1 MQNALNPHRQPRRL
15 APRKFGEGGPV
26 RGPGTGVSDDVPDE
40 VLNGTYI
47 MPADSTQAVG
57 EQQLAAMGA
66 RGFSPGGDKVPVQL
80 SNGEYKLPPEQVH
93 AIGVQALD
101 QMKDATHTPVGSRGF
116 AAGSQGEAEPP
127 LFFVDGGLVDEEKR
141 RQQTSPSNIYPQS
154 NPSAGANVY
163 GEAGFAADQFGSSGQ
178 FAKVPDSIGQQP
190 GRQGPPPAPAPQ
202 GMTDEQ
208 RAAAISQIPTGG
220 VVVPPLAAPAVPVVP
235 AGPAKPAASAAG
247 PLDAQAAS
255 DRAKAGAAWDTLKDV
270 SNDAGRAMA
279 DVAMLVPRGLAGAYD
294 SAVIRPMRAAGIDA
308 AYMSPSMV
316 PAGVDPASMT
326 PFTDQKRMQQPA
338 GLPGPAAPGPAAS
351 TAVVRA
357 GAAPTAPATTATPT
371 AKPVAAAAVDSSRPG
386 GHEYGPPNLTALAQP
401 AQPAAT
407 EVMPGVFRSGNSYGD
422 STQAATAGAAPRG
435 LPSAQNMAAADA
447 LADRSQA
454 ESLARVTASRG
465 FTPGFTG
472 VIGQAPGNGNM
483 WRRTPEQQQRDAEV
497 SGSSITIPAQT
508 RGFMAAR
515 QMADMARA
523 QIAQGNNATTLA
535 QTQMQGEAQRD
546 VATLREQGDTGRT
559 AMRERGDTGRA
570 VLREQGDTTRANARN
585 AIDQGRLG
593 LEQQVKGFDIR
604 AGQRQESLVQ
614 RYEAAKTPE
623 EKSAIAQQIR
633 ELAGKQIE
641 SPWKLQVTPATKNAD
656 GSTTEGSIYRY
667 NTQTGQV
674 ERADAGGGRGV
685 PAKDSPQVQAI
696 KNNTSL
702 SLEQRRE
709 ELKKLGFQ

>member
-1 MQNALNPHRQPRRL
+1 MANDSTPHQQSRRA
-15 APRKFGEGGPV
+15 APRKFTEGGPV
-26 RGPGTGVSDDVPDE
+26 LGAGTGTSDDVPDE
-40 VLNGTYI
+40 VRNGTYI

-66 RGFSPGGDKVPVQL
+66 RGFSPAGDKVPVQL

-116 AAGSQGEAEPP
+116 PAGLQGAAEPP
-127 LFFVDGGLVDEEKR
+127 LFFVDGGVVDEEKR

-154 NPSAGANVY
+154 SPSAGANVY
-163 GEAGFAADQFGSSGQ
+163 GAAGFAADQFGSSGQ
-178 FAKVPDSIGQQP
+178 FAKVPESIGQQP
-190 GRQGPPPAPAPQ
+190 GRQVPAPAPAPQ

-220 VVVPPLAAPAVPVVP
+220 VVAPPVAAPAVPAVP
-235 AGPAKPAASAAG
+235 AGPAKPVASAG
-247 PLDAQAAS
+247 DPLDAQAAS

-294 SAVIRPMRAAGIDA
+294 SAVIRPMRAAGINA
-308 AYMSPSMV
+308 AYLSPSMV

-326 PFTDQKRMQQPA
+326 PFTDQKRMQQLTGQPV
-338 GLPGPAAPGPAAS
+338 PAAPGPAAS
-351 TAVVRA
+351 TAVARA
-357 GAAPTAPATTATPT
+357 GSAPTAPATTATPAT
-371 AKPVAAAAVDSSRPG
+371 APVAATAADPSRPG
-386 GHEYGPPNLTALAQP
+386 SHEYGPPNLTAL

-422 STQAATAGAAPRG
+422 SAQAATAGTGPRG

-454 ESLARVTASRG
+454 DSLARVTAASGDAR
-465 FTPGFTG
+465 GFTG

-546 VATLREQGDTGRT
+546 VAALREQGDTGRT

-633 ELAGKQIE
+633 DLAGKQIE

-656 GSTTEGSIYRY
+656 GSTTEGSVFRH

-674 ERADAGGGRGV
+674 ERLDQAGAAAKPAGMPKIGEARNGFRYKGGN
-685 PAKDSPQVQAI
+685 PNDQASWE
-696 KNNTSL
+696 KV
-702 SLEQRRE
+702 
-709 ELKKLGFQ
+709 